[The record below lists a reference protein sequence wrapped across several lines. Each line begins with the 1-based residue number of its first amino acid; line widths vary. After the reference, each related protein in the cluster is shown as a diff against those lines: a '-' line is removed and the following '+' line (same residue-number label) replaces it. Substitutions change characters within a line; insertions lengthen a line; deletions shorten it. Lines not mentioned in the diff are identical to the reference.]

1 MSICT
6 RKKKSNIDKIK
17 VSSLKYTDGKN
28 KSSPGD
34 QTPAQ
39 GPVSTLLT
47 GVGLPTELGGQGEA
61 TTLSSIL
68 VWLPAPSTPHQQL
81 HRDIL
86 LSSQA
91 LTWQHWEDSGS
102 GCSGERDQI
111 VPGIATCDH
120 GWHLPSGAPF

>member
-47 GVGLPTELGGQGEA
+47 PLLTGVGLPTELGGQGEA

-68 VWLPAPSTPHQQL
+68 VWLPAPSTPHQQ
-81 HRDIL
+81 
-86 LSSQA
+86 
-91 LTWQHWEDSGS
+91 
-102 GCSGERDQI
+102 
-111 VPGIATCDH
+111 
-120 GWHLPSGAPF
+120 PSP